1 MERGPH
7 TPSRACGC
15 ATRTGLVVRASHT
28 AAALPPR
35 TASKRTDSCS
45 TLAAQWGEVGTVALW
60 RLAVHGVYGAAAGS
74 LQTALGVLPIDISDI
89 TLRAGK
95 ARDDGDGFGT
105 GVGVDEPPVTGEVG
119 GSGGLHGA
127 PGDGT
132 GRPGSAAGGGGP
144 AGGSGEDEGGGSGA
158 VLLVRLA
165 LMVHQGGYCSSQLG

>member
-1 MERGPH
+1 MRARRGAPGRRRPRCAVEGACRARAAH
-7 TPSRACGC
+7 TVSGVRMGD
-15 ATRTGLVVRASHT
+15 THVVRASHT
-28 AAALPPR
+28 AAAPPPR

-45 TLAAQWGEVGTVALW
+45 ALAAQWGEVATFALW

-105 GVGVDEPPVTGEVG
+105 GVGVDDPPVTGEVG

-132 GRPGSAAGGGGP
+132 GQPGSAAGGGGP
-144 AGGSGEDEGGGSGA
+144 AGGPAGEQ
-158 VLLVRLA
+158 R
-165 LMVHQGGYCSSQLG
+165 